1 MLRAAAEDGT
11 AADRSWSSYPLYQL
25 AERLRADAALF
36 SRGYRGR
43 LRIGG
48 LEIILDGSPQGK
60 SAWLTEPY
68 LVPPPG
74 EPASYGGIPL
84 FADDDVYRMVADCFA
99 QRRSAA
105 RARERRRRG
114 GADDRGGGARRA
126 AARARTIAG
135 R

>member
-11 AADRSWSSYPLYQL
+11 LPIDLVSYPLYQL
-25 AERLRADAALF
+25 AERLRADAAPF

-48 LEIILDGSPQGK
+48 LKIILDGSPQGK

-84 FADDDVYRMVADCFA
+84 FADDEVYRMVAECFA
-99 QRRSAA
+99 NGVQLLAHANGDAAAEQMIEAVA
-105 RARERRRRG
+105 RAERRHGR
-114 GADDRGGGARRA
+114 DDRGR
-126 AARARTIAG
+126 
-135 R
+135 